1 LDSAGEKYMTDYTYT
16 TYNTAQF
23 HIPEGMYSI
32 EEIEELLAYM
42 KAAIRR
48 QDKHLKA
55 SLQPLKERNT

>member
-1 LDSAGEKYMTDYTYT
+1 MTDYTYT